1 MKIPLIFNPIR
12 LFKLVMDNIKYRF
25 TYRYYIYKRR
35 LLISNELNKVF
46 NGTVKYGKF
55 KGFILGSGYNWGK
68 ADLAGM
74 LLGIYE
80 IEILESLILAS
91 KNKKIL
97 IDIGAADGYFA
108 IGGLVSNLFIKT
120 ICYEISPQSRINLD
134 TNAKINGVRDK
145 IEIFGEGKSDFY
157 NQIIDLGIELSQ
169 CVILCDIEGGE
180 FSLFSDVVLN
190 ELKDSIIII
199 EIHDWH
205 INGFEDFNQ
214 LKTRASQYFDVLI
227 LTTKSRDLSLFPEI
241 AHFNDNDRWL
251 ICSEGRHKLTTWL
264 HLSPKIQFTQVS

>member
-1 MKIPLIFNPIR
+1 MKIPLLINPIK
-12 LFKLVMDNIKYRF
+12 LFKLIKDNIIYRF
-25 TYRYYIYKRR
+25 TYRYHIYNRR
-35 LLISNELNKVF
+35 LLISNELNKEF

-55 KGFILGSGYNWGK
+55 KGFKLGTGYNWGK

-74 LLGIYE
+74 LLGLYE
-80 IEILESLILAS
+80 FEILESLILAS
-91 KNKKIL
+91 KNKKFL

-108 IGGLVSNLFIKT
+108 IGSLVSNLFTKT

-134 TNAKINGVRDK
+134 ANAKINGVRNRL
-145 IEIFGEGKSDFY
+145 EIFGEGKSDFY

-180 FSLFSDVVLN
+180 FSLFSDVVLKN
-190 ELKDSIIII
+190 LKDSIIII

-205 INGFEDFNQ
+205 INGFEEYNE
-214 LKTRASQYFDVLI
+214 LKTRASQYFEVQL
-227 LTTKSRDLSLFPEI
+227 LTTKSRDLSVFPEI
-241 AHFNDNDRWL
+241 AHLSDNDRWL

-264 HLSPKIQFTQVS
+264 QLSPKIQFAEM